1 MAPASCARRK
11 GLERQIDLC
20 AFSGTHWLDEVSAMT
35 DVTIREIQDLR
46 ELAEP
51 LAPCPETEP
60 DDAKAAGEELL
71 ADAHAMLA
79 RNRQLLASLKAKRG

>member
-1 MAPASCARRK
+1 
-11 GLERQIDLC
+11 
-20 AFSGTHWLDEVSAMT
+20 MT

-51 LAPCPETEP
+51 PAPCPETEP
-60 DDAKAAGEELL
+60 DECEGCGVRKLL

-79 RNRQLLASLKAKRG
+79 RNRGAARLS

>member
-1 MAPASCARRK
+1 MA
-11 GLERQIDLC
+11 
-20 AFSGTHWLDEVSAMT
+20 

-51 LAPCPETEP
+51 PAASPEPDP

-71 ADAHAMLA
+71 AEAHAMLA
-79 RNRQLLASLKAKRG
+79 RNRQLLASMKAERN

>member
-1 MAPASCARRK
+1 
-11 GLERQIDLC
+11 
-20 AFSGTHWLDEVSAMT
+20 MT

-51 LAPCPETEP
+51 PAPCPETEP

-79 RNRQLLASLKAKRG
+79 RNRQLLASLKAKRS